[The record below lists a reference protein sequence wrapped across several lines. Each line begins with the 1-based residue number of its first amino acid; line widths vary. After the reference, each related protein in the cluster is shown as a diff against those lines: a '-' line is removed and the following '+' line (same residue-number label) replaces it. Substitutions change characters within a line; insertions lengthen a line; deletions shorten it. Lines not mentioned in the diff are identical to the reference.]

1 MSNLKISTTVILS
14 ILATGAGLNIAS
26 SGYLGSTAKDA
37 ADFIIKGYGV

>member
-14 ILATGAGLNIAS
+14 LLVTGAALNVAS
-26 SGYLGSTAKDA
+26 SGYLGSTVKDA